1 MEPDLP
7 FTFVEP
13 AVGRLLEV
21 VDQNAVLP
29 IYRRSL
35 SDSPDY
41 GKAGYLADI
50 QWPDALCQHP
60 GLSCPVVLLVR
71 SYISLSYMP
80 REE

>member
-13 AVGRLLEV
+13 AIGRLLEV

-41 GKAGYLADI
+41 GKTGHLADI

-71 SYISLSYMP
+71 GYISLSYLP
-80 REE
+80 RDE

>member
-13 AVGRLLEV
+13 PIGRLLEV
-21 VDQNAVLP
+21 VYQNAVLS
-29 IYRRSL
+29 IYRGSL
-35 SDSPDY
+35 TLTPDY
-41 GKAGYLADI
+41 GKTGYLADI

-80 REE
+80 RDE